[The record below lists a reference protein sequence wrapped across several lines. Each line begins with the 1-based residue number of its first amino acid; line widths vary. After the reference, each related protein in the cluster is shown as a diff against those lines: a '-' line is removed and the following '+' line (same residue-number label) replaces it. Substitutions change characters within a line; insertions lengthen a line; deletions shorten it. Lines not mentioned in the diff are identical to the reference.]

1 MSNKEKSDVE
11 KKPTKNTKQP
21 ELAKHDA
28 SILDLAFIMDCTA
41 SMGPYILNATEVN
54 QNTFMNFDY
63 FSAIKILSN

>member
-1 MSNKEKSDVE
+1 MSSKVKSDVE
-11 KKPTKNTKQP
+11 KKPTKNQP

-28 SILDLAFIMDCTA
+28 STLDLAFIMDCTA

-63 FSAIKILSN
+63 YSTIKILLH